1 MLYLPSPLSSRTYIK
16 ALRDVLFSRYLF
28 VMLFCHFS
36 TTWGVICFS
45 RAFMP
50 ASLFGSTTSMLM
62 LPTKG
67 SWMMLQSSSG
77 SAAARKVPL
86 VCIMGTFTVCFSF
99 SRKLRFTVISTGNL
113 FSQVP
118 VHTMQK
124 RDKAPR
130 WLLRKCS
137 QNRFTLTFE
146 SCGLGVTAGDWF
158 QWSLN

>member
-1 MLYLPSPLSSRTYIK
+1 M
-16 ALRDVLFSRYLF
+16 LFSRYLF
-28 VMLFCHFS
+28 VMLFSHFS

-45 RAFMP
+45 RAFIP
-50 ASLFGSTTSMLM
+50 ASLCGSTTSMLM

-99 SRKLRFTVISTGNL
+99 SRKLRFVVISTGNL

-118 VHTMQK
+118 VQTRQK
-124 RDKAPR
+124 TDKP
-130 WLLRKCS
+130 LGGCSMECS
-137 QNRFTLTFE
+137 QNRFAPGFK
-146 SCGLGVTAGDWF
+146 SVGLGFTVGDCWF